1 MISLIRDY
9 LDVLS
14 GILNISHS
22 YFDIVK
28 VTLVFCGQSLIHF
41 FQYLITFG
49 WFRDIMYLPILL
61 PKYQQLVLSERFFYE
76 DLNVEFF
83 QHLADSSNGIFG
95 ACNDAVGTGW
105 HGVRVQ
111 CRLHNASA
119 NFCPNCR
126 DLWTGSVVVWISIH
140 VQSSD
145 RHDDSTCG
153 RPIFRHE
160 WSNR

>member
-28 VTLVFCGQSLIHF
+28 VTLMFFFQSFIHF
-41 FQYLITFG
+41 FQYILTFG

-76 DLNVEFF
+76 DLNIEFF
-83 QHLADSSNGIFG
+83 NNLGDLQSSNGFLGFCIF
-95 ACNDAVGTGW
+95 CN
-105 HGVRVQ
+105 R
-111 CRLHNASA
+111 CRNQL
-119 NFCPNCR
+119 
-126 DLWTGSVVVWISIH
+126 
-140 VQSSD
+140 
-145 RHDDSTCG
+145 
-153 RPIFRHE
+153 
-160 WSNR
+160 